1 MFRSSNFLV
10 FQPLQHAQQTIHT
23 SSQILVWLWPQIF
36 NCSDSS
42 RSTRQLPQSL
52 KLSDN
57 NNKPLNVPN
66 PSDYYLYLLHW
77 GKKISLCLFL
87 YWVCAF
93 VHGLEPAISYS
104 VTLSIFGNSWPP
116 TPHPTH
122 TNTQSRSNQ
131 NYNKKHTTKRLR
143 DLWSTYVPHILSKKW
158 KCWRTMTRLQY
169 IYIYICQS

>member
-57 NNKPLNVPN
+57 NNKPLNL
-66 PSDYYLYLLHW
+66 SIAL
-77 GKKISLCLFL
+77 GKKNYHFACSCTGSVPLFMVWNL
-87 YWVCAF
+87 
-93 VHGLEPAISYS
+93 LLAIVLPCQYL
-104 VTLSIFGNSWPP
+104 VILDPPPP
-116 TPHPTH
+116 TPLTQTH
-122 TNTQSRSNQ
+122 RADQIKIIIRSIQQKGYGICDQLMYLTFYQRNE
-131 NYNKKHTTKRLR
+131 NVGEPWP
-143 DLWSTYVPHILSKKW
+143 DSSI
-158 KCWRTMTRLQY
+158 Y
-169 IYIYICQS
+169 IYIYVNHKMMWAC

>member
-1 MFRSSNFLV
+1 MFSSSDFSV

-42 RSTRQLPQSL
+42 RSTRQLSQTL

-66 PSDYYLYLLHW
+66 PADYYLYLLHW

-87 YWVCAF
+87 YWVCAC
-93 VHGLEPAISYS
+93 VDGLEPAFSYR
-104 VTLSIFGNSWPP
+104 VTLSISGNSWQTL
-116 TPHPTH
+116 TPHPPHTH
-122 TNTQSRSNQ
+122 TYRADQIKIIWRS
-131 NYNKKHTTKRLR
+131 
-143 DLWSTYVPHILSKKW
+143 I
-158 KCWRTMTRLQY
+158 
-169 IYIYICQS
+169 

>member
-1 MFRSSNFLV
+1 MF
-10 FQPLQHAQQTIHT
+10 QIH
-23 SSQILVWLWPQIF
+23 QIITF
-36 NCSDSS
+36 IYC
-42 RSTRQLPQSL
+42 T
-52 KLSDN
+52 
-57 NNKPLNVPN
+57 
-66 PSDYYLYLLHW
+66 
-77 GKKISLCLFL
+77 GKKKLSLCLFL

-104 VTLSIFGNSWPP
+104 VTLSIFGNSWP
-116 TPHPTH
+116 PHPTH

-169 IYIYICQS
+169 IYIYMSIIKWCGHVKYLLAYSFRFNLQSTYSQTIPSR